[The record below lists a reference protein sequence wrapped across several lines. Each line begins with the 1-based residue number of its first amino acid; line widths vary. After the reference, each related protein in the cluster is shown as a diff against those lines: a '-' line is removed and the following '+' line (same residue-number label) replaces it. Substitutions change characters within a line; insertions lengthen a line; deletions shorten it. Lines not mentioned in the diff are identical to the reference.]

1 MNYDKTCQILII
13 GDPSVGKTS
22 IIRRYTNGT
31 FKEEYLSTVG
41 LDYYSKEEIIDG
53 KTINIKLWDTAGEE
67 RYKSLTQNYFRNA
80 EGVLLVFDVTNTDSF
95 NNLKDWI
102 SSIKLNMEGNNIF
115 IPIVII
121 GNKLD
126 MEDQRE
132 ITKEQAEQFVSENK
146 YKYFETSAKTGEG
159 IDKSIRELAVQI
171 LKQDGHM
178 DDQKAAR
185 ATSRQLKKEDIT
197 TNNNNNDENK
207 KGGCCI
213 IM

>member
-22 IIRRYTNGT
+22 VIRRYTNGT

-159 IDKSIRELAVQI
+159 IDKSIRELASQI
-171 LKQDGHM
+171 LKQDGQM
-178 DDQKAAR
+178 DGQKAAR

-197 TNNNNNDENK
+197 TNNNNDENK
-207 KGGCCI
+207 KGGCCL

>member
-13 GDPSVGKTS
+13 GDCSVGKTS

-31 FKEEYLSTVG
+31 FKEEYLGTVG

-80 EGVLLVFDVTNTDSF
+80 EGVLLVFDVTNTNSF

-102 SSIKLNMEGNNIF
+102 SSIKLNMEGKNIF
-115 IPIVII
+115 IPVVII

-159 IDKSIRELAVQI
+159 VDKSIRELATQI
-171 LKQDGHM
+171 LKQDGQM

-197 TNNNNNDENK
+197 TNNNNDEDK
-207 KGGCCI
+207 KGGCCL

>member
-13 GDPSVGKTS
+13 GDSSVGKTS
-22 IIRRYTNGT
+22 IISRYTNGT
-31 FKEEYLSTVG
+31 FKEEYLATVG
-41 LDYYSKEEIIDG
+41 LDYYSKEEVINN
-53 KTINIKLWDTAGEE
+53 KTINIKLWDTAGQE

-80 EGVLLVFDVTNTDSF
+80 EGVLLVFDVTNTNSF

-102 SSIKLNMEGNNIF
+102 SSIKLNMEGKNIF
-115 IPIVII
+115 IPVVII

-159 IDKSIRELAVQI
+159 VDDAIRELVIQI
-171 LKQDGHM
+171 LKQNGQI

-197 TNNNNNDENK
+197 TNNNNNDDNK
-207 KGGCCI
+207 KGGCCL

>member
-22 IIRRYTNGT
+22 VIRRYTNGT

-95 NNLKDWI
+95 NNLKEWI
-102 SSIKLNMEGNNIF
+102 NSIKQNMEGKNIF
-115 IPIVII
+115 IPIIII

-197 TNNNNNDENK
+197 TNNNNDENK
-207 KGGCCI
+207 KGGCCL

>member
-13 GDPSVGKTS
+13 GDSSVGKTS
-22 IIRRYTNGT
+22 IISRYTNGT
-31 FKEEYLSTVG
+31 FKEEYLATVG

-80 EGVLLVFDVTNTDSF
+80 EGVLLVFDVTNTNSF

-102 SSIKLNMEGNNIF
+102 SSIKLNMEGKNIF
-115 IPIVII
+115 IPVVII

-159 IDKSIRELAVQI
+159 VDKSIRELATQI
-171 LKQDGHM
+171 LKQDGQM

-197 TNNNNNDENK
+197 TNNNNDEDK
-207 KGGCCI
+207 KGGCCL

>member
-13 GDPSVGKTS
+13 GDPYVGKTS
-22 IIRRYTNGT
+22 IISRYTNGT

-41 LDYYSKEEIIDG
+41 LDYYPKQEIIDN

-67 RYKSLTQNYFRNA
+67 RYKSLTQNLFRNA
-80 EGVLLVFDVTNTDSF
+80 EGVLLVFDVTKIDTF
-95 NNLKDWI
+95 NNLKEWI
-102 SSIKLNMEGNNIF
+102 SSIKLNMEGKNIF
-115 IPIVII
+115 IPVVII

-132 ITKEQAEQFVSENK
+132 ITKEQAEKFVSENN

-159 IDKSIRELAVQI
+159 VDKSIRELATQI
-171 LKQDGHM
+171 LKQEGQM

-185 ATSRQLKKEDIT
+185 ATSRQLKKEDIVN
-197 TNNNNNDENK
+197 NNNNNDENK
-207 KGGCCI
+207 RRGCCI
-213 IM
+213 II

>member
-1 MNYDKTCQILII
+1 MNYDKTCQMLII
-13 GDPSVGKTS
+13 GDCSVGKTS
-22 IIRRYTNGT
+22 IITRYTNGT
-31 FKEEYLSTVG
+31 FKEEYLGTVG
-41 LDYYSKEEIIDG
+41 LDYYSKEEIIDN
-53 KTINIKLWDTAGEE
+53 KTILIKLWDTAGEE

-95 NNLKDWI
+95 NNLKEWI
-102 SSIKLNMEGNNIF
+102 SSIKLNMEGKNIF

-132 ITKEQAEQFVSENK
+132 ITKEQAEKFVSENN

-159 IDKSIRELAVQI
+159 IDKSIRELATQI
-171 LKQDGHM
+171 LKQEGRI

-185 ATSRQLKKEDIT
+185 ATSKQLKNEDIV
-197 TNNNNNDENK
+197 NNNNDNEKK
-207 KGGCCI
+207 KGGCCLI
-213 IM
+213 I

>member
-1 MNYDKTCQILII
+1 
-13 GDPSVGKTS
+13 
-22 IIRRYTNGT
+22 
-31 FKEEYLSTVG
+31 
-41 LDYYSKEEIIDG
+41 
-53 KTINIKLWDTAGEE
+53 
-67 RYKSLTQNYFRNA
+67 
-80 EGVLLVFDVTNTDSF
+80 
-95 NNLKDWI
+95 
-102 SSIKLNMEGNNIF
+102 MEGNNIF

-159 IDKSIRELAVQI
+159 IDKSIRELASQI
-171 LKQDGHM
+171 LKQDGQM

-197 TNNNNNDENK
+197 TNNNNDENK

>member
-13 GDPSVGKTS
+13 GDSSVGKTS
-22 IIRRYTNGT
+22 IISRYTNGT
-31 FKEEYLSTVG
+31 FKEEYLATVG

-159 IDKSIRELAVQI
+159 IDKSIRELASQI
-171 LKQDGHM
+171 LKQDGQM